1 MRAAM
6 VPDVP
11 VLERSLLRDVDA
23 ALEPLRRKQRDLQAF
38 VASQLER
45 LELLAGQVEQREL
58 ELGEQG
64 AALARERVALD
75 EEWAH
80 FDQLVETARSQAL
93 EVRQE
98 RQRIDALLAL
108 QTDDGRQAE
117 LRRLHD
123 ALDQAVRERDALDN
137 ELTNAKRKLGELA
150 DVSVELA
157 EARAELAR
165 LRDKLPE
172 PSKQPPAQP
181 PPQPPL
187 DDMLS
192 QLEAVR
198 RDSARHRSP
207 RK

>member
-1 MRAAM
+1 M

-23 ALEPLRRKQRDLQAF
+23 ALDPLRRKQRDLQAF
-38 VASQLER
+38 LASQLER

-58 ELGEQG
+58 DLNEQSG
-64 AALARERVALD
+64 ALAKERAALD

-80 FDQLVETARSQAL
+80 FDQLVETARAQAL

-108 QTDDGRQAE
+108 QTDDGRNAE
-117 LRRLHD
+117 MRRLQD
-123 ALDQAVRERDALDN
+123 AFDQAVRERDALDH
-137 ELTNAKRKLGELA
+137 ELANAKRKLGELA

-165 LRDKLPE
+165 LRQSD
-172 PSKQPPAQP
+172 SPPLETS
-181 PPQPPL
+181 PPQPSP

>member
-1 MRAAM
+1 M

-11 VLERSLLRDVDA
+11 VLERSLLRDVA
-23 ALEPLRRKQRDLQAF
+23 EALDPLRHKQRDLQTF
-38 VASQLER
+38 LASQLER
-45 LELLAGQVEQREL
+45 LELLAGQIEQREL
-58 ELGEQG
+58 QLTEQ
-64 AALARERVALD
+64 ADALTKERTGLD

-80 FDQLVETARSQAL
+80 FDQLVETARVHAL

-98 RQRIDALLAL
+98 RQRVDALLAL

-117 LRRLHD
+117 LRRLHES
-123 ALDQAVRERDALDN
+123 LDQAVRERDALDH
-137 ELTNAKRKLGELA
+137 ELANAKRKLGELA
-150 DVSVELA
+150 DVAVELA

-165 LRDKLPE
+165 LRGKPE
-172 PSKQPPAQP
+172 ESKKEEPAS
-181 PPQPPL
+181 PQL